1 MSVDISGFGLE
12 LTLKASNT
20 FPAGIQITQFA
31 DDADPF
37 DAPSIQIMDKGMGI
51 NGDLVVWSVA
61 TPTTI
66 TLSVIPASEDDK
78 NLEILLENNR
88 VKKGG
93 AFQRDSID
101 LTAKYP
107 DGKIVNLM
115 GGAITDGIPVNS
127 AASAG
132 RLKSRTYAFVFESS
146 ARS

>member
-1 MSVDISGFGLE
+1 MSFDISGFGLE

-20 FPAGIQITQFA
+20 FPSGIQLTQFA

-37 DAPSIQIMDKGMGI
+37 DSPSIQIMDKGMGL

-66 TLSVIPASEDDK
+66 TLAIVPNSEDDR

-88 VKKGG
+88 VKKGS
-93 AFQRDSID
+93 AFSRDSID
-101 LTAKYP
+101 ITAKYP
-107 DGKIVNLM
+107 DGKVVSLT
-115 GGAITDGIPVNS
+115 GGAITDGIPLNS

-132 RLKSRTYAFVFESS
+132 RMKSKTYAFVFESS

>member
-20 FPAGIQITQFA
+20 FPSGIQITQFA
-31 DDADPF
+31 DDSDPF
-37 DAPSIQIMDKGMGI
+37 DAPSVQIMDKGMGL

-66 TLSVIPASEDDK
+66 TLSVIPNSDDDR

-88 VKKGG
+88 VKKGA
-93 AFQRDSID
+93 AFSRDEID
-101 LTAKYP
+101 MTAKYP
-107 DGKIVNLM
+107 DGKIVSLM
-115 GGAITDGIPVNS
+115 SGAITDGIPLNS
-127 AASAG
+127 PASAG
-132 RLKSRTYAFVFESS
+132 RLKSKTYAFVFESN

>member
-12 LTLKASNT
+12 LTLKASKT
-20 FPAGIQITQFA
+20 FPSGIQITQFA

-37 DAPSIQIMDKGMGI
+37 DAPSIQIMDKGMGL
-51 NGDLVVWSVA
+51 NGDLVVWGVA

-66 TLSVIPASEDDK
+66 TLAVIPGSDDDR

-88 VKKGG
+88 VKKGS
-93 AFQRDSID
+93 AYNRDAID

-107 DGKIVNLM
+107 DGKVVSLT
-115 GGAITDGIPVNS
+115 GGAITDGIPLNA

-132 RLKSRTYAFVFESS
+132 RLKSKTYAFVFESN